1 MEQERFRKEQLERE
15 RQEREARERAEQEA
29 KERAER
35 QAKER
40 AEREARDQAEREAR
54 EREGEEAKRRAEQE
68 AKSNEPVTFSAGQA
82 SWQRKPSFA
91 FPDRAARRARP
102 GDRFTVKL
110 KLRVNKQGGIDSAT
124 VAKSS
129 GNNILDRAAVQQVKR
144 GKFNPFKQNGVP
156 VVGVVTLPIDYV
168 VP

>member
-1 MEQERFRKEQLERE
+1 MEQERLERE
-15 RQEREARERAEQEA
+15 RLERERIERERLEQERQQREAQEREARERAE
-29 KERAER
+29 
-35 QAKER
+35 
-40 AEREARDQAEREAR
+40 REAREQAEREAR
-54 EREGEEAKRRAEQE
+54 EREAEEAKRRAEQE

-91 FPDRAARRARP
+91 FPERAARRARP

-124 VAKSS
+124 VARSS

-144 GKFNPFKQNGVP
+144 VANSIRLSK
-156 VVGVVTLPIDYV
+156 TAYLLWAW
-168 VP
+168 